1 MSIEATDLKYYL
13 TGAASDG
20 ATQTDPNASLGNFRS
35 SSEIASGL
43 PNNLWDD
50 VQVTEAQSG
59 DTEYRSMIFKN
70 LHATI
75 TLQDIKVWITEET
88 AGQDEIDIALEEIP
102 KYNIKATQSA
112 GVAYVDID
120 ESIPVGTPATG
131 TVMVIESTTGVEESL
146 AYTSWATDRFT
157 LSGVTANAYD
167 VLDGVEVPY
176 IQTIVN
182 ESTAPSGPTFT
193 HPTSKATGL
202 APVNLRPGGM
212 FGIWERRVVP
222 ASCEAYTNN
231 TNTVRIE
238 GTTS

>member
-1 MSIEATDLKYYL
+1 MPIESTDLKYYL

-20 ATQTDPNASLGNFRS
+20 AAQSDPNASFGNFRS

-59 DTEYRSMIFKN
+59 DTEYRAIMFKN

-88 AGQDEIDIALEEIP
+88 LAQDQIDIALEAIP
-102 KYNIKATQSA
+102 EYNIKTDQSA
-112 GVAYVDID
+112 GVLYIDID

-131 TVMVIESTTGVEESL
+131 SLFVIDSITGTEDSM
-146 AYTSWATDRFT
+146 AYSSYSGDRFVVAAT
-157 LSGVTANAYD
+157 SNAYQA
-167 VLDGVEVPY
+167 LDTVELPY
-176 IQTIVN
+176 LQTIAN

-202 APVNLRPGGM
+202 APADLRPGGM

-231 TNTVRIE
+231 TNTVRTE

>member
-1 MSIEATDLKYYL
+1 MAIESTDLKYYL

-59 DTEYRSMIFKN
+59 DTEYRAIIFKN

-75 TLQDIKVWITEET
+75 TLQDIGVWITEET
-88 AGQDEIDIALEEIP
+88 AGQDQIDIALEEIP
-102 KYNIKATQSA
+102 KYNIKAAQSA

-146 AYTSWATDRFT
+146 AYTSWSSDRFT
-157 LSGVTANAYD
+157 LSGTTANAYD
-167 VLDGVEVPY
+167 ALDGVEVPY
-176 IQTIVN
+176 LQTIAN
-182 ESTAPSGPTFT
+182 ESTAPVGPTFT
-193 HPTSKATGL
+193 HPTSKVTGL
-202 APVNLRPGGM
+202 SPVDLRPGGM

-222 ASCEAYTNN
+222 ASCAAHTNN
-231 TNTVRIE
+231 TNTVRTE